1 MHFQT
6 RRLIVEELSTWWTKR
21 SLRGRVKLPFEEQMS
36 RLVREM
42 NERSFSNRR
51 HVLSICFLW
60 QLKFQCHLSKEDWPI
75 WMTPCE
81 TLRADVLVVPFLVE
95 NNKLEFNHQVDISIT
110 KGAKPRIR
118 LEMRIR
124 VPARYVWFT
133 RYLVLVVASV
143 SFPSLCMSR
152 EAEGR
157 STKGLLHRT
166 IVVFFQ

>member
-1 MHFQT
+1 MKEASP
-6 RRLIVEELSTWWTKR
+6 IGGMCWA
-21 SLRGRVKLPFEEQMS
+21 
-36 RLVREM
+36 
-42 NERSFSNRR
+42 
-51 HVLSICFLW
+51 FLW

-95 NNKLEFNHQVDISIT
+95 NNKLEFNHQVDISRT

-124 VPARYVWFT
+124 VLARYVWIP

-143 SFPSLCMSR
+143 SFPSLCMSW
-152 EAEGR
+152 EAEGK
-157 STKGLLHRT
+157 STNYRATPPDDCCLISIMLCWSPLRGIADNIACCTVALA
-166 IVVFFQ
+166 